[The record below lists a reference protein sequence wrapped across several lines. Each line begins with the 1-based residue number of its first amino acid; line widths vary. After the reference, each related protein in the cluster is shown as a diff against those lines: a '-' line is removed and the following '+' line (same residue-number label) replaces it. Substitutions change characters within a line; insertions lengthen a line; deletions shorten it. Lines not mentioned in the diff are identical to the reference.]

1 MVKIFLALSLLCAF
15 LLAQDEVLLEEVT
28 TQEDPLATKVKS
40 FLSDK
45 TYDENKGF
53 INVIFDP
60 KSAFYQNDRVD
71 AVKVVQTLKENGLLK
86 LFFKKPQEFRLNFK
100 TNGSPLFFVKLMGD
114 LRICDRPS
122 CLANTT
128 AKKRL

>member
-60 KSAFYQNDRVD
+60 KSAFYQNDS
-71 AVKVVQTLKENGLLK
+71 KYKQ
-86 LFFKKPQEFRLNFK
+86 KP
-100 TNGSPLFFVKLMGD
+100 
-114 LRICDRPS
+114 
-122 CLANTT
+122 
-128 AKKRL
+128 